1 MFLLEPIR
9 SMSFQRS
16 KFKLDKCNIQRQH
29 SLILFLLSFAIEYY
43 KIKKK
48 HLVKAMAGA
57 KNIIKDYRLKK
68 DNRKVDSV
76 FARNPA
82 F

>member
-9 SMSFQRS
+9 PISFQRS
-16 KFKLDKCNIQRQH
+16 KFKLEKCNIQRQH
-29 SLILFLLSFAIEYY
+29 SLIFFLLSFAIEHY

-48 HLVKAMAGA
+48 PLAKSMAGA

-76 FARNPA
+76 FARKPA